1 MKTFSSFGEHV
12 ICHPLRDELER
23 RGLSKQVAEI
33 AEQASVRDMYGELP
47 PAPHTYTNLSVPA
60 FWMREL
66 WLRPKTKFTYTN
78 LSVPA
83 FWMRELWLRPKTKG
97 APCLSASQVPEA
109 LRIILF
115 HEPEH
120 YRLGT
125 VTAPERDYN
134 LVFSN

>member
-1 MKTFSSFGEHV
+1 VAGLAEEAMKTFSSFGEHV
-12 ICHPLRDELER
+12 ICHPLLDELER
-23 RGLSKQVAEI
+23 RGLSKQVAEF

-47 PAPHTYTNLSVPA
+47 PAPH
-60 FWMREL
+60 
-66 WLRPKTKFTYTN
+66 TYTN